1 MLKQVL
7 INREELDLRVAVME
21 DGTLAE
27 LFIENAAAQ
36 SIIGN
41 IYKGRVESIVPGL
54 RAVFVNIG
62 MEKNAFLHF
71 NDILPEY
78 ELPQRGRPERDYP
91 ARGAARMKDAKQN
104 EEEEALDDEYV
115 EPLTGEDDDDDDETG
130 EDDGEGEAEP
140 VPPPPKPKKRPER
153 KAHRLR
159 VGDEILVQ
167 VVKEK
172 ISEKG
177 ARVTTYLTLPGRFL
191 VFMPFADNSGGVS
204 RRIEDVGERRRLRQI
219 LREINDEVGPVI
231 IRTAGLEQEEDEIR
245 RDARQLAQSW
255 ADIQKRA
262 AKMRAP
268 ACVHND
274 HEILRRLVRDN
285 FTADIDE
292 ILIDSKPAMRE
303 LIEACEAMVPA
314 LIERIHYYDSP
325 TNIFDTFEV
334 EKQFQKALKRKV
346 WLRSGGAI
354 IIDETEAMTAIDVNS
369 GKFVGDEDQESVIL
383 KTNLEAARAI
393 ARQLRL
399 RDLGGLIVIDFIDMG
414 SRDHELQVLR
424 EFKRAL
430 RSDRAKYSISDFSN
444 FGLVEMTR
452 KRVRKSLVH
461 SLYRPCPYCGG
472 TARILNE
479 PQLWKQ
485 LKYDLIAELEQTPNV
500 DHVEIMVHSEF
511 KTYLQENVLD
521 ALATLA
527 GRYSVG
533 LNIIGCPEMHREAI
547 KFIKH
552 LKSGRQEMVEVK
564 LEVATGLDNGIK
576 KRLETTQ
583 MANNNAF

>member
-1 MLKQVL
+1 M
-7 INREELDLRVAVME
+7 DLRVAVME

-27 LFIENAAAQ
+27 LFIESAAAQ

-41 IYKGRVESIVPGL
+41 IYQGRVESIVPGL

-71 NDILPEY
+71 NDVLPEY

-91 ARGAARMKDAKQN
+91 SRTAARAPERMKDATES
-104 EEEEALDDEYV
+104 EEDNSLDDEYV
-115 EPLTGEDDDDDDETG
+115 EPLGGVEDAEDDDD
-130 EDDGEGEAEP
+130 EGEEA
-140 VPPPPKPKKRPER
+140 PPPPKPKRQPR

-204 RRIEDVGERRRLRQI
+204 RRIEDIGERRRLRQI
-219 LREINDEVGPVI
+219 LREINEEVGAVI
-231 IRTAGLEQEEDEIR
+231 IRTAGLEQEEEEIR
-245 RDARQLAQSW
+245 RDARQLAQNW

-262 AKMRAP
+262 AKHHAP

-292 ILIDSKPAMRE
+292 ILIDSIPAMRE
-303 LIEACEAMVPA
+303 LVEACETMVPT
-314 LIERIHYYDSP
+314 LVDRIHYYDSP

-354 IIDETEAMTAIDVNS
+354 IIDETEAMTAIDINS

-424 EFKRAL
+424 EFKRVL
-430 RSDRAKYSISDFSN
+430 RSDRAKFSISDFSN

-472 TARILNE
+472 SARILNE
-479 PQLWKQ
+479 SQMWKQ
-485 LKYDLIAELEQTPNV
+485 LKYDLIAELEQTPDV
-500 DHVEIMVHSEF
+500 ERVEIMVHSQF
-511 KTYLQENVLD
+511 KTYLQDNVLD
-521 ALATLA
+521 ALAAIA
-527 GRYSVG
+527 GRYGVG
-533 LNIIGCPEMHREAI
+533 LNIIGCPEMHHEAI
-547 KFIKH
+547 KFVKY
-552 LKSGRQEMVEVK
+552 LKSGAQETVETK
-564 LEVATGLDNGIK
+564 MEVSTGLDTGLK

-583 MANNNAF
+583 MANNNAS

>member
-71 NDILPEY
+71 NDVLPEY
-78 ELPQRGRPERDYP
+78 ELPQRGRPEREYRRSQP
-91 ARGAARMKDAKQN
+91 APVK
-104 EEEEALDDEYV
+104 EAVETEDETEDDYV
-115 EPLTGEDDDDDDETG
+115 EPIVSDTDDDDE
-130 EDDGEGEAEP
+130 DDGDEGDEGEKA
-140 VPPPPKPKKRPER
+140 PPPPKAKKPER
-153 KAHRLR
+153 KKRRLR
-159 VGDEILVQ
+159 AGDEILVQ

-177 ARVTTYLTLPGRFL
+177 ARITTYLTLPGRFL

-219 LREINDEVGPVI
+219 LREINEEVGAVI

-255 ADIQKRA
+255 DEIQKRA
-262 AKMRAP
+262 AKAHAP

-292 ILIDSKPAMRE
+292 ILIDSVPAMRE
-303 LIEACEAMVPA
+303 LIESCEAMVPA
-314 LIERIHYYDSP
+314 LVDRIHYYDSA

-354 IIDETEAMTAIDVNS
+354 IIDETEAMTAIDINS

-399 RDLGGLIVIDFIDMG
+399 RDLGGLVVIDFIDMN

-430 RSDRAKYSISDFSN
+430 RSDRAKFSISDFST

-452 KRVRKSLVH
+452 KRVRKSLIH
-461 SLYRPCPYCGG
+461 SLYRSCPYCGG
-472 TARILNE
+472 SARILNE

-485 LKYDLIAELEQTPNV
+485 LKYDLIAELEQTADV
-500 DHVEIMVHSEF
+500 VRVEIMVHSQF

-521 ALATLA
+521 ALAGIA
-527 GRYSVG
+527 GRYGVG
-533 LNIIGCPEMHREAI
+533 LNIIGCPEMHHEAI

-552 LKSGRQEMVEVK
+552 LKSGAQEMVEVK
-564 LEVATGLDNGIK
+564 LEVQGGLDNGLK

-583 MANNNAF
+583 MAHNNAS